1 MQRRTDV
8 RLSMEYFVRQMGT
21 TARAWMLPLLWG
33 SASRRLKS
41 LSNARSNGT
50 RVCPV
55 SYNRSGTLTRPDP
68 RFGDR
73 AAFVIQVDRP
83 DVFSSSPACI
93 CLPPETKRAFW
104 THPSMNP
111 SPVHSRRWF
120 IHNLHFSPLLV
131 SRVWSVCIDERATA
145 TAGAFD
151 KNIHNW
157 TDPFVCLPFG
167 SPGSDVA
174 WIQ

>member
-93 CLPPETKRAFW
+93 CLPPETKNGIVW
-104 THPSMNP
+104 THPSPNL
-111 SPVHSRRWF
+111 SPVHSLYSLTHNPHVGILSCVRSLLSLHRRNGHRSFWRF
-120 IHNLHFSPLLV
+120 LQKK
-131 SRVWSVCIDERATA
+131 T
-145 TAGAFD
+145 
-151 KNIHNW
+151 
-157 TDPFVCLPFG
+157 
-167 SPGSDVA
+167 
-174 WIQ
+174 